1 MLNNKIVI
9 ADTSPLIS
17 MIKIKRLD
25 LLEELFGS
33 IVIPEAVFNELTD
46 NNIYKDEADCIIK
59 ADFIKRKPVADK
71 RAVNILKN
79 VAMLDDGESEA
90 IVLFDELNADLLIID
105 ERKGRTAAE
114 NLKIPLTGTIGIL
127 LAAFDKELA
136 SKQQILQYIDIFQR
150 EKRRLSPRLIN
161 ILKLK
166 FN

>member
-59 ADFIKRKPVADK
+59 ADFIKRKPVAEFDK
-71 RAVNILKN
+71 YFKIKIKL
-79 VAMLDDGESEA
+79 
-90 IVLFDELNADLLIID
+90 
-105 ERKGRTAAE
+105 
-114 NLKIPLTGTIGIL
+114 NLKRV
-127 LAAFDKELA
+127 
-136 SKQQILQYIDIFQR
+136 S
-150 EKRRLSPRLIN
+150 N
-161 ILKLK
+161 
-166 FN
+166 